1 MYGDNPFATAIT
13 DPFGLNATP
22 YATVGAVGVNDGLI
36 LAPNPETDQG
46 YAVTNG
52 V

>member
-1 MYGDNPFATAIT
+1 MYGDSPFATAIT
-13 DPFGLNATP
+13 DPSGLNATP
-22 YATVGAVGVNDGLI
+22 YATVGNVDGLI

-52 V
+52 VAL